1 MLCHGKFSS
10 EHSARSL
17 LNMICPAL
25 NVKNNINLLM
35 HGMDLLLNLGV
46 GAALL
51 GRVLCQQLGEGL
63 VDLLAPN
70 IFFIFDY

>member
-1 MLCHGKFSS
+1 
-10 EHSARSL
+10 
-17 LNMICPAL
+17 
-25 NVKNNINLLM
+25 M